1 MKVLMIEHFSPG
13 NAYTEELIKELAA
26 KDDITVMCREDA
38 NLFKSNV
45 TQLRKMYGG
54 GVQSKV
60 TAMIKYLSGVYALM
74 QEVKSEKYQIIHVQ
88 TFKNAKVEMRL
99 YRRKRK
105 ETKLIHTVH
114 NLLPHEAKDEDKEL
128 YGGFYD
134 ICDAL
139 IVHNEE
145 CKRQLISSFG
155 VREDRIHVVPHGAY
169 NVIPPQNNEKKENKT
184 HFLMFGVIRQ
194 YKGLDILLRAISLIP
209 QSERQKMEFIVAGRQ
224 YLNQNPVDYSEM
236 AQELGITDCVQLI
249 LKRIDDAEL
258 PELFG
263 WADVCLF
270 PYREIYGSGALLMAY
285 SYNKPVIVSDVPVFI
300 EETDDGKTG
309 LVFRNNDADSLANCI
324 ISFSHLAPH
333 EKENMR
339 AEIQH
344 LVESKYNWNVSAKL
358 TDDIYRRLTQ

>member
-1 MKVLMIEHFSPG
+1 MNVLMIEHFSPG
-13 NAYTEELIKELAA
+13 NAYTEELLKELAT
-26 KDDITVMCREDA
+26 KDEITVMSRKDA
-38 NLFKSNV
+38 NDFHSNV
-45 TQLRKMYGG
+45 VQLRKMYGG
-54 GVQSKV
+54 GTHSKV
-60 TAMIKYLSGVYALM
+60 AAIIKYIFGIFALM
-74 QEVKSEKYQIIHVQ
+74 KEVKCGKYQIIHVQ

-99 YRRKRK
+99 YKRKRK

-128 YGGFYD
+128 YSGFYN

-145 CKRQLISSFG
+145 CKHQLMSSFG
-155 VREDRIHVVPHGAY
+155 IKEDKIYVIPHGTY
-169 NVIPPQNNEKKENKT
+169 SIILPKEIEKKRKKT

-194 YKGLDILLRAISLIP
+194 YKGLDILLKAISMIP
-209 QSERQKMEFIVAGRQ
+209 KSERQQVEFIVAGRQ
-224 YLNQNPVDYSEM
+224 YLNQNPVDYNEM

-249 LKRIDDAEL
+249 LRRIDDAEL

-309 LVFRNNDADSLANCI
+309 LVFRNNDANSLANCI
-324 ISFSHLAPH
+324 ISFSHLTPY
-333 EKENMR
+333 EKENMS
-339 AEIQH
+339 AEIKR
-344 LVESKYNWNVSAKL
+344 LVESKYNWKVSAKL
-358 TDDIYRRLTQ
+358 TDDIYRRTIQ